1 MNSRER
7 VKAALAHKAPDRIPL
22 DIGATDSSGM
32 TGIAYARLKAALGL
46 GGAPRIY
53 DPYQQLSLIEPAIL
67 DALEIDAVSLNW
79 EPRTWKRSTL
89 PDGSA
94 CEVPGL
100 WNEKFLPDGSREVRG
115 DGGSLLARMPAEGF
129 YFEWCDAPL
138 RSLTSASQVDPAAPC
153 IVNFDVP
160 GFSDETWEERAAR
173 ARRLHATGRAVVGN
187 LACHLLAAGE
197 ALRGYE
203 NFMCDL
209 VAEKALAHA
218 LLDALCAAYMRRADR
233 YVKTLGPYLDVILVN
248 DDLGTQNG
256 PIISLSTYREMIR
269 PYQKR
274 FFGHLRQVF
283 DGVLLLH
290 SCGAIAEF
298 LPDLIECGVQAI
310 NPVQISAA
318 GMDPAQLKREFG
330 KDIVFWGGG
339 CDTQRTLNRASAAQ
353 VGREVRRNAAIF
365 GAHGGFVFTQ
375 VHNIQPDVPAEN
387 VLAMV
392 RALRAI

>member
-1 MNSRER
+1 
-7 VKAALAHKAPDRIPL
+7 
-22 DIGATDSSGM
+22 
-32 TGIAYARLKAALGL
+32 
-46 GGAPRIY
+46 
-53 DPYQQLSLIEPAIL
+53 
-67 DALEIDAVSLNW
+67 
-79 EPRTWKRSTL
+79 
-89 PDGSA
+89 
-94 CEVPGL
+94 
-100 WNEKFLPDGSREVRG
+100 
-115 DGGSLLARMPAEGF
+115 
-129 YFEWCDAPL
+129 
-138 RSLTSASQVDPAAPC
+138 
-153 IVNFDVP
+153 
-160 GFSDETWEERAAR
+160 
-173 ARRLHATGRAVVGN
+173 
-187 LACHLLAAGE
+187 
-197 ALRGYE
+197 
-203 NFMCDL
+203 
-209 VAEKALAHA
+209 
-218 LLDALCAAYMRRADR
+218 MRRADR

>member
-7 VKAALAHKAPDRIPL
+7 VKAALAHQTPDRIPL

-46 GGAPRIY
+46 SGAPRIY
-53 DPYQQLSLIEPAIL
+53 DPYQQLSLIEPAVQ

-115 DGGSLLARMPAEGF
+115 DDGSLLARMPADGF

-138 RSLTSASQVDPAAPC
+138 RGLTSASQVDPAAPC
-153 IVNFDVP
+153 IVNFDAP

-173 ARRLHATGRAVVGN
+173 ARCLHASGRAVVGN

-197 ALRGYE
+197 MLRGYE

-209 VAEKALAHA
+209 VAEKPLAHA

-233 YVKTLGPYLDVILVN
+233 YVKTLGPHLDVILVN

-283 DGVLLLH
+283 DGALLLH

-318 GMDPAQLKREFG
+318 GMEPARLKREFG
-330 KDIVFWGGG
+330 RDIVFWGGG
-339 CDTQRTLNRASAAQ
+339 CDTQRTLNRGSAAQ
-353 VGREVRRNAAIF
+353 VRREVRRNAAIF
-365 GAHGGFVFTQ
+365 GADGGFVFTQ

-392 RALRAI
+392 KALRAI